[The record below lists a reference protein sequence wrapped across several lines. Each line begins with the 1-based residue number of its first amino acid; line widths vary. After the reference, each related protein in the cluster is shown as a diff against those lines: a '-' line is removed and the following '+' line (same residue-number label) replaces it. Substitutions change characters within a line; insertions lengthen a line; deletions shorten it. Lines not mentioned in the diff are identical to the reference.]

1 MDSANNN
8 KQAVMSFFDELKRRN
23 VIRVGVAYLIVA
35 WLIAQVTELA
45 LESFAAPEWVI
56 KTVLFLLVIGFPI
69 TLVLAWAYE
78 VRPETPMPAE
88 APEEKG
94 EPSSVSI
101 APSEAAVAEAENSI
115 VVLPFDN
122 ISPHASDAYF
132 SEGLTEEIIMNLS
145 LLRSLRVISRNS
157 AVAVK
162 GLGKSTREIAAELG
176 VQFVLEGSVRK
187 AGNDLRITAQLIQ
200 ADTDEHVW
208 AEKYDGVLDDVFGM
222 QEAVSNSIVDA
233 LKITM
238 TPSEKEKIAE
248 RSIEDAQVYDCYLK
262 ARHEIHR
269 LSKQALEQGIRTLQ
283 NGLDLFPENALLTAT
298 LGEAYYLHFDAGWVT
313 DDAIFNQVEEL
324 ARRSLS
330 LDPDLAQGKKL
341 LGLLERGRG
350 SLIEACQHMKDAYD
364 AAPNDPGIL
373 LYTAA
378 FLGIYAGQR
387 ALAEPIMSR
396 LLAIDPLTAINWL
409 FAAFLQL
416 VADQPETAVL
426 SFRKSQEMN
435 PDLPHTSYFIAHAM
449 AASGEIDGALK
460 VLDEAI
466 ESGIPDPV
474 GTLAVFLR
482 HVLSYDEEGALS
494 SLDDEARR
502 YAWGD
507 PDYSYLMPGYFA
519 LISRNED
526 ALEWLQ
532 HAVDRD
538 YINYPYLAE
547 TGPFLEN
554 LRSDPRFQEMLEEI
568 RIKWEGFEL
577 GGSKLT

>member
-1 MDSANNN
+1 
-8 KQAVMSFFDELKRRN
+8 MSFFDELKRRK
-23 VIRVGVAYLIVA
+23 VIRVAVAYVIVA
-35 WLIAQVTELA
+35 WLIAQVTQLA
-45 LESFAAPEWVI
+45 LESFAAPDWVI

-78 VRPETPMPAE
+78 VRPESPMPAE
-88 APEEKG
+88 APAEEA

-101 APSEAAVAEAENSI
+101 PPTEAAVADANKSI

-122 ISPHASDAYF
+122 ISPDPSDAYF
-132 SEGLTEEIIMNLS
+132 SDGLTEEIIMNLS

-162 GLGKSTREIAAELG
+162 SLGKSTREIADELG

-187 AGNDLRITAQLIQ
+187 AGNDLRITAQLIR

-208 AEKYDGVLDDVFGM
+208 AEKYDGILDDVFGM

-238 TPSEKEKIAE
+238 TPTEKEKIAE
-248 RSIEDAQVYDCYLK
+248 RSIEDVQVYDCYLK
-262 ARHEIHR
+262 ARHEIHHF
-269 LSKQALEQGIRTLQ
+269 SEKALEQGIQTLQ

-298 LGEAYYLHFDAGWVT
+298 LGEAYYLLFDIGSVT
-313 DDAIFNQVEEL
+313 DEAILDQVEEL

-350 SLIEACQHMKDAYD
+350 SLIKACQHMKGAYD
-364 AAPNDPGIL
+364 ADPNDPSIL
-373 LYTAA
+373 LYTAS
-378 FLGIYAGQR
+378 FLEMYAGQH

-409 FAAFLQL
+409 FAALIQL
-416 VADQPETAVL
+416 GGDKPETAVAMVQ
-426 SFRKSQEMN
+426 KSQEMN
-435 PDLPHTSYFIAHAM
+435 PDFLHTNYWIAHAM
-449 AASGEIDGALK
+449 AANGETDMALK
-460 VLDEAI
+460 VLDDAI
-466 ESGIPDPV
+466 DSGMPEPI

-482 HVLSYDEEGALS
+482 HVLTSDEEAALS
-494 SLDDEARR
+494 SLDDKTRS

-507 PDYSYLMPGYFA
+507 SEFSFLMPGYFA
-519 LISRNED
+519 LINRNED

-538 YINYPYLAE
+538 YINYPYLAK
-547 TGPFLEN
+547 TGPFLDN
-554 LRSDPRFQEMLEEI
+554 LRSDPRFQEILKEI